1 MSRHRHLVSTKEE
14 IKMSEIKYEEPC
26 QYDGQAC
33 LWVGE
38 EFYDANGEVE
48 CFDLYCDKCFRYRDW
63 SKEELPTI

>member
-1 MSRHRHLVSTKEE
+1 
-14 IKMSEIKYEEPC
+14 MSEIKYEEPC